1 MAGMVIHITDAGR
14 AALVAGDNTGTAA
27 RRVVEIGLG
36 TAPFAFDRGMKT
48 MPNERKRV
56 TTFGGENV
64 APDTVHVVIQDD
76 TSDQYSLY
84 AFGLYLENGV
94 LFAVYVQDAPIL
106 EKSPAAMMLLATDVV
121 FATIDAAKLEFG
133 PATFLN
139 PPATTE
145 RKGVVELATQAEVDA
160 GDDDT
165 RAITPKTAKRRYAAL
180 SGATFDGRVR
190 VFADVDD
197 RAAQLDVSPKTAG
210 VGKAGKARLFG
221 TFGDATLPDLSPRLV
236 ATLRAGFDAGAWGRE
251 YVDVCLNDGTNNDAA
266 SDAKQKRVAR
276 FASGGRV
283 LIGER
288 ADDGK
293 TALQVRGGVDAS
305 EGVAARAIDA
315 GGAGGQFRAVYD
327 GYGAFIRNDGRSVY
341 FLSTPK
347 GAPDGGF
354 NDYRPFSW
362 SLSTGQVIVDGSG
375 AGTVFGGAVD
385 VARDLE
391 VGRQASEGH
400 IKLGPVDGYLYA
412 NPVSTGWWSPAGS
425 SYQYIFADHTFRID
439 GRMAWHEGNL
449 DPLDKS
455 KGGTLAGDVSF
466 APGKRLVLAEGSP
479 AAPSLTFGNDGA
491 PDTGLYHAADGEF
504 GVACNARAVVRF
516 SSSLVAFEQ
525 PVTVPTPPAADR
537 STRAATTEWV
547 RTVLSATTI
556 GQIVFEPRTTVRPGF
571 LKANG
576 VLVNRADYPELWAYA
591 QASGA
596 LVSDADWM
604 KDRWGCFSTGDGAT
618 TFRLP
623 ELRGEFIRCWSDAR
637 GGVDATRQIGAFQGD
652 QNHTH
657 AHGAAASEAPDHV
670 HTAWTDVQ
678 GWHGHHGWT
687 NAVGDH
693 QHVSPWGE
701 HPQMYNPPWG
711 TWGAANNRGA
721 EGSDNDNVYGMTSP
735 AGNHNHEFNTE
746 GNGNHG
752 HAVGIGGGGRHAH
765 TIAVQPD
772 GGDEARPRNIALLAL
787 IRAY

>member
-1 MAGMVIHITDAGR
+1 MVIHITDAGR
-14 AALVAGDNTGTAA
+14 AALVAGGNTGTAA

-84 AFGLYLENGV
+84 AFGLYLDNGV

-190 VFADVDD
+190 VVADVDD

-455 KGGTLAGDVSF
+455 KGGMLAGDVSF

-479 AAPSLTFGNDGA
+479 AAPSLTFANDGA

-504 GVACNARAVVRF
+504 GV
-516 SSSLVAFEQ
+516 
-525 PVTVPTPPAADR
+525 
-537 STRAATTEWV
+537 
-547 RTVLSATTI
+547 
-556 GQIVFEPRTTVRPGF
+556 
-571 LKANG
+571 
-576 VLVNRADYPELWAYA
+576 
-591 QASGA
+591 
-596 LVSDADWM
+596 
-604 KDRWGCFSTGDGAT
+604 
-618 TFRLP
+618 
-623 ELRGEFIRCWSDAR
+623 
-637 GGVDATRQIGAFQGD
+637 
-652 QNHTH
+652 
-657 AHGAAASEAPDHV
+657 
-670 HTAWTDVQ
+670 
-678 GWHGHHGWT
+678 
-687 NAVGDH
+687 
-693 QHVSPWGE
+693 
-701 HPQMYNPPWG
+701 
-711 TWGAANNRGA
+711 
-721 EGSDNDNVYGMTSP
+721 
-735 AGNHNHEFNTE
+735 
-746 GNGNHG
+746 
-752 HAVGIGGGGRHAH
+752 
-765 TIAVQPD
+765 
-772 GGDEARPRNIALLAL
+772 
-787 IRAY
+787 

>member
-1 MAGMVIHITDAGR
+1 MAGTLINITDAGR
-14 AALVAGDNTGTAA
+14 AALVAPGNTGTTA

-36 TAPFAFDRGMKT
+36 AAPFAFDRGMKT
-48 MPNERKRV
+48 MPSERKRV
-56 TTFGGENV
+56 TTFGGDNV

-76 TSDQYSLY
+76 SDDQYSLY
-84 AFGLYLENGV
+84 AFGLYLDNGV
-94 LFAVYVQDAPIL
+94 LFGVYVQDTPIL
-106 EKSPAAMMLLATDVV
+106 EKSPAALLLLATDVV

-165 RAITPKTAKRRYAAL
+165 RAITPKTARRRYAAL
-180 SGATFDGRVR
+180 SGAAFDGPVR
-190 VFADVDD
+190 VVADADE
-197 RAAQLDVSPKTAG
+197 RAAQLDVSPKAPG
-210 VGKAGKARLFG
+210 VGKLGKVRLFG
-221 TFGDATLPDLSPRLV
+221 TFGDAALPDLSPRLA

-251 YVDVCLNDGTNNDAA
+251 YVDVCLNDGTNNDAG
-266 SDAKQKRVAR
+266 SDAKQKRVVR
-276 FASGGRV
+276 FTSGGRV
-283 LIGER
+283 LIGDR

-305 EGVAARAIDA
+305 EGVTARAIDA
-315 GGAGGQFRAVYD
+315 GGTGGQFRAVCD
-327 GYGAFIRNDGRSVY
+327 GYGAFIRNDGWSVY

-375 AGTVFGGAVD
+375 AGTVFGGAVT
-385 VARDLE
+385 VAHDLE
-391 VGRQASEGH
+391 VGRKADEGH
-400 IKLGPVDGYLYA
+400 LKLGPVDGYFYA
-412 NPVSTGWWSPAGS
+412 NQVSTGWWSPTGS
-425 SYQYIFADHTFRID
+425 TFQYIFADHTFRVD
-439 GRMAWHEGNL
+439 GRIVWHEGNL

-455 KGGTLAGDVSF
+455 KGGTVRGDIAF
-466 APGKRLVLAEGSP
+466 ATGKRLVLAEGSP
-479 AAPSLTFGNDGA
+479 SVPSLTFANDGA

-504 GVACNARAVVRF
+504 GVTCNTSVVVRF
-516 SSSLVAFEQ
+516 SPTLAVFEQ
-525 PVTVPTPPAADR
+525 PVTGPTPPAADR
-537 STRAATTEWV
+537 SSRLATTEWV
-547 RTVLSATTI
+547 RSVLSSTTI

-604 KDRWGCFSTGDGAT
+604 KDRWGGFSTGDGAT

-637 GGVDATRQIGAFQGD
+637 GGVDASRQIGAFQGD
-652 QNHTH
+652 QNHSH
-657 AHGAAASEAPDHV
+657 AHSAGASEAPDHN
-670 HTAWTDVQ
+670 HSAWTDVQ
-678 GWHGHHGWT
+678 GWHAHHGWT
-687 NAVGDH
+687 SSVGDH
-693 QHVSPWGE
+693 QHIVPFG
-701 HPQMYNPPWG
+701 QNDRTFTPPWG
-711 TWGAANNRGA
+711 TNGENNRFGA
-721 EGSDNDNVYGMTSP
+721 QTEDWDNKWFLTSP
-735 AGNHNHEFNTE
+735 AGSHNHEFNTE
-746 GNGNHG
+746 GSGNHG

-765 TIAVQPD
+765 AITVQPD
-772 GGDEARPRNIALLAL
+772 GGDEARPRNVALLAL

>member
-1 MAGMVIHITDAGR
+1 MAGMLINLTDASR
-14 AALVAGDNTGTAA
+14 AAMVAPGNTGTAA
-27 RRVVEIGLG
+27 HRVVEIGLG
-36 TAPFAFDRGMKT
+36 AAPFAFDRGMKT

-56 TTFGGENV
+56 TTFGGDNV
-64 APDTVHVVIQDD
+64 APDMVHVVIQDD
-76 TSDQYSLY
+76 SDDQYSLY
-84 AFGLYLENGV
+84 AFGLYLDNGV
-94 LFAVYVQDAPIL
+94 LFGVYVQDTPIL
-106 EKSPAAMMLLATDVV
+106 EKSPAAMMLLAADVV
-121 FATIDAAKLEFG
+121 FATIDATKLEFG

-160 GDDDT
+160 GDDDA

-190 VFADVDD
+190 VVADADE
-197 RAAQLDVSPKTAG
+197 RAAQLDVSPKAPG
-210 VGKAGKARLFG
+210 VGKLGKVRLFG
-221 TFGDATLPDLSPRLV
+221 TFGDAALPDLSPRLA

-251 YVDVCLNDGTNNDAA
+251 YVDVCLNDGTNNDAG
-266 SDAKQKRVAR
+266 SDAKQKRVVR
-276 FASGGRV
+276 FTSGGRV
-283 LIGER
+283 LIGDR

-305 EGVAARAIDA
+305 EGVTARAIDA
-315 GGAGGQFRAVYD
+315 GGTGGQFRAVCD
-327 GYGAFIRNDGRSVY
+327 GYGAFIRNDGWSVY

-375 AGTVFGGAVD
+375 AGTVFGGAVT
-385 VARDLE
+385 VAHDLE
-391 VGRQASEGH
+391 VGRKADEGH
-400 IKLGPVDGYLYA
+400 LKLGPVDGYFYA
-412 NPVSTGWWSPAGS
+412 NQVSTGWWSPTGS
-425 SYQYIFADHTFRID
+425 TFQYIFADHTFRVD
-439 GRMAWHEGNL
+439 GRIVWHEGNL

-455 KGGTLAGDVSF
+455 KGGTVRGDIAF
-466 APGKRLVLAEGSP
+466 ATGKRLILSEGGPST
-479 AAPSLTFGNDGA
+479 PSLTFSNVA
-491 PDTGLYHAADGEF
+491 TPDTGLYPLSDGHF
-504 GVACNARAVVRF
+504 AVSNKGVQTVHF
-516 SSSLVAFEQ
+516 SPIGTYFDRPAYGDH
-525 PVTVPTPPAADR
+525 PPAADR
-537 STRAATTEWV
+537 SNQFATTEWV
-547 RTVLSATTI
+547 RATLSSTTI

-604 KDRWGCFSTGDGAT
+604 KDRWGCFSTGDGEA

-637 GGVDATRQIGAFQGD
+637 GGVDASRQIGAFQGD
-652 QNHTH
+652 QNHSH
-657 AHGAAASEAPDHV
+657 AHGAGASEAPDHN
-670 HTAWTDVQ
+670 HSAWTDVQ
-678 GWHGHHGWT
+678 GWHAHHGWT

-693 QHVSPWGE
+693 QHISPWGE
-701 HPQMYNPPWG
+701 APAIYNPPWG

-735 AGNHNHEFNTE
+735 AGNHGHEFTTE
-746 GNGNHG
+746 GAGNHQ
-752 HAVGIGGGGRHAH
+752 HNVGIGGAGRHSHAI
-765 TIAVQPD
+765 TVQPD
-772 GGDEARPRNIALLAL
+772 GGDEARPRNVALLAL

>member
-1 MAGMVIHITDAGR
+1 MAGTLINITDAGR
-14 AALVAGDNTGTAA
+14 AAFVAPGNTGTTA

-36 TAPFAFDRGMKT
+36 TAPFAFDRGMKAI
-48 MPNERKRV
+48 PNERKRV
-56 TTFGGENV
+56 TTFGGDNV

-76 TSDQYSLY
+76 SNDQYSLY
-84 AFGLYLENGV
+84 AFGLYLDNGV
-94 LFAVYVQDAPIL
+94 LFAVYVQDTPIL

-165 RAITPKTAKRRYAAL
+165 RAVTPKTAKRRYAAL

-190 VFADVDD
+190 VVADVDD
-197 RAAQLDVSPKTAG
+197 RTAQVEVSPKTAG
-210 VGKAGKARLFG
+210 AGKESKGRLFA
-221 TFGDATLPDLSPRLV
+221 TFSDASLPDLSPRLV
-236 ATLRAGFDAGAWGRE
+236 ASYRAGFGSGAWGSE
-251 YVDVCLNDGTNNDAA
+251 YFDIWLNDGTNNDAR
-266 SDAKQKRVAR
+266 SDAKQTRAVR
-276 FASGGRV
+276 LTSGGRV
-283 LIGER
+283 LIGDRE
-288 ADDGK
+288 DDGK
-293 TALQVRGGVDAS
+293 TALQVRGGIDAS
-305 EGVAARAIDA
+305 EGVTSRAIDA
-315 GGAGGQFRAVYD
+315 GGAGGHFRAVCD
-327 GYGAFIRNDGRSVY
+327 GYGALVRNDGQSVY
-341 FLSTPK
+341 LLSTKK
-347 GAPDGGF
+347 GDANGTY

-362 SLSTGQVIVDGSG
+362 SLSTGKVIIDGNGSG
-375 AGTVFGGAVD
+375 ALFGGNVD
-385 VARDLE
+385 VARDLS
-391 VGRQASEGH
+391 VGQGASEAH
-400 IKLGPVDGYLYA
+400 IRLGPLDGYHYA
-412 NPVSTGWWSPAGS
+412 SKSGVGWWSPTLGS
-425 SYQYIFADHTFRID
+425 FHYEFASRTFRID
-439 GRMAWHEGNL
+439 GRVAWHEGNL

-455 KGGTLAGDVSF
+455 KGGTLAGDVAF

-479 AAPSLTFGNDGA
+479 SAPSLTFANDGA

-504 GVACNARAVVRF
+504 GVTCNTSVVVRF
-516 SSSLVAFEQ
+516 SPTLAVFEQ
-525 PVTVPTPPAADR
+525 PVTGPTPPAADR
-537 STRAATTEWV
+537 STRLATTEWV
-547 RTVLSATTI
+547 RSVLSTTTI

-596 LVSDADWM
+596 LVSDDEWM
-604 KDRWGCFSTGDGAT
+604 KDRWGCFSTGDGAA

-637 GGVDATRQIGAFQGD
+637 GGVDASRQIGAFQGD

-657 AHGAAASEAPDHV
+657 AHGAGASEAPDHN

-687 NAVGDH
+687 GGVGDH
-693 QHVSPWGE
+693 QHIVPFG
-701 HPQMYNPPWG
+701 QNDRTFTPPWG
-711 TWGAANNRGA
+711 TNGENDRFGAQT
-721 EGSDNDNVYGMTSP
+721 EDWDNKWFLTSP
-735 AGNHNHEFNTE
+735 AGSHNHEFNTE

-752 HAVGIGGGGRHAH
+752 HAVGIGAAGRHAH
-765 TIAVQPD
+765 AITVQPD
-772 GGDEARPRNIALLAL
+772 GGDESRPRNVALLAL

>member
-1 MAGMVIHITDAGR
+1 MLINLTDAGR
-14 AALVAGDNTGTAA
+14 AAMVAPGNTGTAA
-27 RRVVEIGLG
+27 HRVVEIGLG
-36 TAPFAFDRGMKT
+36 AAPFAFDRGMKT
-48 MPNERKRV
+48 MPSERKRV
-56 TTFGGENV
+56 TTFGGDNV

-76 TSDQYSLY
+76 SSDQYSLY
-84 AFGLYLENGV
+84 AFGLYLDNGV
-94 LFAVYVQDAPIL
+94 LFGVYVQDTPIL
-106 EKSPAAMMLLATDVV
+106 EKSPVALLLLAADVV
-121 FATIDAAKLEFG
+121 FATIDATKLEFG

-160 GDDDT
+160 GDDNA

-190 VFADVDD
+190 VVADADE
-197 RAAQLDVSPKTAG
+197 RAAQLDVSPKAPG
-210 VGKAGKARLFG
+210 VGKLGKVRLFG
-221 TFGDATLPDLSPRLV
+221 TFGDAALPDLSPRLA

-251 YVDVCLNDGTNNDAA
+251 YVDVCLNDGTNNDAG
-266 SDAKQKRVAR
+266 SDAKQKRVVR
-276 FASGGRV
+276 FTSGGRV
-283 LIGER
+283 LIGDR

-305 EGVAARAIDA
+305 EGVTARAIDA
-315 GGAGGQFRAVYD
+315 GGTGGQFRAVCD
-327 GYGAFIRNDGRSVY
+327 GYGAFIRNDGWSVY

-375 AGTVFGGAVD
+375 AGTVFGGAVT
-385 VARDLE
+385 VAHDLE
-391 VGRQASEGH
+391 VGRKADEGH
-400 IKLGPVDGYLYA
+400 LKLGPVDGYFYA
-412 NPVSTGWWSPAGS
+412 NQVSTGWWSPTGS
-425 SYQYIFADHTFRID
+425 TFQYIFADHTFRVD
-439 GRMAWHEGNL
+439 GRIVWHEGNL

-455 KGGTLAGDVSF
+455 KGGTVRGDIAF
-466 APGKRLVLAEGSP
+466 ATGKRLVLAEGSP
-479 AAPSLTFGNDGA
+479 SVPSLTFANDGA

-504 GVACNARAVVRF
+504 GVTCNTSVVVRF
-516 SSSLVAFEQ
+516 SPTLAVFEQ
-525 PVTVPTPPAADR
+525 PVTGPTPPAADR
-537 STRAATTEWV
+537 SSRLATTEWV
-547 RTVLSATTI
+547 RSVLSSTTI

-604 KDRWGCFSTGDGAT
+604 KDRWGGFSTGDGAT

-637 GGVDATRQIGAFQGD
+637 GGVDASRQIGAFQGD
-652 QNHTH
+652 QNHSH
-657 AHGAAASEAPDHV
+657 AHSAGASEAPDHN
-670 HTAWTDVQ
+670 HSAWTDVQ
-678 GWHGHHGWT
+678 GWHAHHGWT
-687 NAVGDH
+687 SSVGDH
-693 QHVSPWGE
+693 QHIVPFG
-701 HPQMYNPPWG
+701 QNDRTFTPPWG
-711 TWGAANNRGA
+711 TNGENNRFGA
-721 EGSDNDNVYGMTSP
+721 QTEDWDNKWFLTSP
-735 AGNHNHEFNTE
+735 AGSHNHEFNTE
-746 GNGNHG
+746 GSGNHG

-765 TIAVQPD
+765 AITVQPD
-772 GGDEARPRNIALLAL
+772 GGDEARPRNVALLAL